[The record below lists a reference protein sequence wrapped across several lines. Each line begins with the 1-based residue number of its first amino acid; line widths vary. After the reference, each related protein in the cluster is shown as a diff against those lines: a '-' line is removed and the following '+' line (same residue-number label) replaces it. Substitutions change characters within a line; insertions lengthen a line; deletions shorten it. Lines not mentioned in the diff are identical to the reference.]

1 MRTTTALRLALAHEH
16 IARAHRQAEAARLAE
31 EARHVSRLTLRQ
43 RAGRLLIA
51 AGHRLAAEPTPRL
64 ARSA

>member
-16 IARAHRQAEAARLAE
+16 IARAHREAEQARLAE
-31 EARHVSRLTLRQ
+31 EARHLSRLSLRR
-43 RAGRLLIA
+43 RAGQLLIA
-51 AGHRLAAEPTPRL
+51 VGHRLAAEPTHRL